1 MAKRDPRTAD
11 QALASV
17 DKRVQ
22 RASDLA
28 HDLVRE
34 VSRACPSEATLD
46 LANALAREIAA
57 VRRVLT
63 RRRP

>member
-1 MAKRDPRTAD
+1 MAKRGPRTAG
-11 QALASV
+11 QTLAS
-17 DKRVQ
+17 KRVQ

-34 VSRACPSEATLD
+34 VSRACRGEATLD

-57 VRRVLT
+57 IRRVLT
-63 RRRP
+63 RHKP